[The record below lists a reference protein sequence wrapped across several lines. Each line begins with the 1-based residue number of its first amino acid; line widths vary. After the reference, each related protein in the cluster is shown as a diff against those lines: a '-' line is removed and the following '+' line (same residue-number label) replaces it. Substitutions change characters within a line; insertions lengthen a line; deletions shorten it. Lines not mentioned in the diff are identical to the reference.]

1 MKHAYLI
8 LAHHEYQILDR
19 LIQAID
25 DPRNTIFIHFD
36 KKVKEFP
43 RLRTTHAD
51 IHFLKDRVDVR
62 WGDVSVIEAEFRL
75 FEEAVNKDKYAYYHL
90 LSGVDMP
97 LKSQNE
103 IHAFFNQHQGKEFV
117 GYSTYDYHNE
127 VERKVNRFHLFPQD
141 FRLSPGILPF
151 MKRLIRFFALKMQY
165 IFGYQ
170 RNADTNFKKG
180 TQWVSLT
187 DDFIRYIISKKK
199 EVLKIYRNT
208 FCSDEIFIQ
217 TLCWN
222 SSFKNKIFNYDNES
236 EGCMR
241 MIGWRDGV
249 LYDWENKDYDV
260 LIQSKYLFA
269 RKFNSENLE
278 LVDRILHHTT

>member
-8 LAHHEYQILDR
+8 LAHHEYSILDR

-36 KKVKEFP
+36 KKVTELPDLK
-43 RLRTTHAD
+43 TTYAD
-51 IHFLKDRVDVR
+51 IHLIKGRVDVR
-62 WGDVSVIEAEFRL
+62 WGDVSVIEAELRL
-75 FEEAVNKDKYAYYHL
+75 FEAAVNKDKYDYYHL

-127 VERKVNRFHLFPQD
+127 IERKVNRFHLFPKD
-141 FRLSPGILPF
+141 FRLSSGILPF
-151 MKRLIRFFALKMQY
+151 MKRLVRFVVLKMQY
-165 IFGYQ
+165 IFGYR
-170 RNADTNFKKG
+170 RNVYTDFKKG

-187 DDFIRYIISKKK
+187 DDFIKYIISKKN
-199 EVLKIYRNT
+199 EVLKIYQNT

-222 SSFKNKIFNYDNES
+222 SSFKDKVYSYDHES

-249 LYDWENKDYDV
+249 LYDWENNDYNV

-269 RKFNSENLE
+269 RKFNSKNLE
-278 LVDRILHHTT
+278 VVDRILRHII

>member
-8 LAHHEYQILDR
+8 LAHHEYPILDR

-25 DPRNTIFIHFD
+25 DARNTIFIHFD

-43 RLRTTHAD
+43 RLRTIHAD

-75 FEEAVNKDKYAYYHL
+75 FEEAANKDKYAYYHL

-127 VERKVNRFHLFPQD
+127 VERKINRFHLFPQD
-141 FRLSPGILPF
+141 FRLSP
-151 MKRLIRFFALKMQY
+151 
-165 IFGYQ
+165 
-170 RNADTNFKKG
+170 
-180 TQWVSLT
+180 
-187 DDFIRYIISKKK
+187 
-199 EVLKIYRNT
+199 
-208 FCSDEIFIQ
+208 
-217 TLCWN
+217 
-222 SSFKNKIFNYDNES
+222 
-236 EGCMR
+236 
-241 MIGWRDGV
+241 
-249 LYDWENKDYDV
+249 
-260 LIQSKYLFA
+260 
-269 RKFNSENLE
+269 
-278 LVDRILHHTT
+278 